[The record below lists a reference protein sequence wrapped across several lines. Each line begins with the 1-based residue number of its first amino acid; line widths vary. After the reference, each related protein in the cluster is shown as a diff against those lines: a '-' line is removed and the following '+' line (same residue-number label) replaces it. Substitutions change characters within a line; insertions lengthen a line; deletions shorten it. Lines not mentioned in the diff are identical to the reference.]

1 MTTRT
6 RAAALIAALAFT
18 ATLATAAS
26 EAQARPRW
34 GAAGFGIGFA
44 AGTMIGAAAASNG
57 YVEPV
62 YAEPAYRC
70 RLVDRFDRWG
80 NYLGTRKVCDV
91 Y

>member
-1 MTTRT
+1 MTTT
-6 RAAALIAALAFT
+6 KTALLAGLALT
-18 ATLATAAS
+18 ATIVTAAT

-34 GAAGFGIGFA
+34 GAVGLGFI
-44 AGTMIGAAAASNG
+44 AGTMIGAAAANS
-57 YVEPV
+57 
-62 YAEPAYRC
+62 YAEPIVVAGPVYRC